1 MPEVSK
7 HQIDPSFWM
16 DYDWADIEAAM
27 NEYEEEVTY
36 KYCQC

>member
-27 NEYEEEVTY
+27 NEYEEMECA
-36 KYCQC
+36 YCQC